1 MTTAEKIAELEE
13 ERTVV
18 RAAMKRLAEAGQ
30 SYSSPDNSARD
41 YGNYDAFRRRLKE
54 IDQELSLLRGDG
66 FAAQT
71 FVFGG
76 RR

>member
-30 SYSSPDNSARD
+30 SYSSPDSSSRD
-41 YGNYDAFRRRLKE
+41 YGDYEAFRRRLRD
-54 IDQELSLLRGDG
+54 IDNELSLLRGDG
-66 FAAQT
+66 FTAQT